1 LRDSPKS
8 GNRKSKDPAFS
19 FVLVLLRLTFHF
31 GSRKELE
38 KIKDVKVRLE
48 NAKKELDIAQRKGD
62 LSKAG
67 ELRYGTIPELEKELP
82 RELETSE
89 DEAEGSEGL
98 MLSDAVTSKDIA
110 LVISRSTGIP
120 VNVSGPFFFSRTS
133 L

>member
-1 LRDSPKS
+1 M
-8 GNRKSKDPAFS
+8 
-19 FVLVLLRLTFHF
+19 
-31 GSRKELE
+31 
-38 KIKDVKVRLE
+38 E